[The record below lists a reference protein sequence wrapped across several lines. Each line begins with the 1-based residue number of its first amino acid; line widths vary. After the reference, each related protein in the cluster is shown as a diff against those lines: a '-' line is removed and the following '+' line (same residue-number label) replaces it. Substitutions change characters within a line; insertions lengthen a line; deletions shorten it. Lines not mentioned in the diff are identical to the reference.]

1 MSERFTITDN
11 DPQRPGHLLTCAFS
25 EISGPCTEAS
35 RADLIGFRMGA
46 RLADHF
52 AGMQPG
58 QVLALEGGAVLS
70 RFQVAQ

>member
-1 MSERFTITDN
+1 MQERFTITDN
-11 DPQRPGHLLTCAFS
+11 DPQRPGHLLACAFT
-25 EISGPCTEAS
+25 EIAGPCIEAS

-58 QVLALEGGAVLS
+58 QVLALDGGAILA
-70 RFQVAQ
+70 RFKVEK